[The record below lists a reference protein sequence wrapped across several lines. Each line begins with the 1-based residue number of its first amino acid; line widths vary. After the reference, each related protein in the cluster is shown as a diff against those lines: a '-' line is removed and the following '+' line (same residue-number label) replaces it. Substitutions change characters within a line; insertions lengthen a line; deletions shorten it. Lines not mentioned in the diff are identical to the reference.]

1 MNTTRHQLTQRLKN
15 ICFEA
20 YIEDIDELL
29 KKVQEDAFRKT
40 LAYAEI
46 IVTINQL
53 MSRTDEK
60 LGELCS
66 ANMIE
71 TSIELINLL
80 LDKEFSQTAD
90 GIQLKECLNLL
101 MIPGDGQR
109 LRFKPFSE
117 THPEQHAKLKAER
130 RAQRRQ
136 MAQQSASKA

>member
-1 MNTTRHQLTQRLKN
+1 MSTLLNQLTQRLKN
-15 ICFEA
+15 LCFEA
-20 YIEDIDELL
+20 RIEDIDELL
-29 KKVQEDAFRKT
+29 KKVQDDEFRKT

-53 MSRTDEK
+53 MSSTDKK
-60 LGELCS
+60 LVELCS

-71 TSIELINLL
+71 TSIELIELL

-117 THPEQHAKLKAER
+117 TNPEQYAKLKADR
-130 RAQRRQ
+130 RAKRRQ
-136 MAQQSASKA
+136 MEQSVTD